1 MLGSVWRTGKVE
13 LPVISLNK
21 SLSERGPTLAGP
33 SPRALLM
40 KRMVRTKKLVKEFF
54 SIAELFGP
62 QMGRLL
68 FQFPPSYRYTAAR
81 LRSII
86 TQLDPAHRNA
96 VEFRHNDR
104 EAHAIE
110 NGKLLRRLLTKK
122 IRTWLV
128 GDRHHDE
135 T

>member
-1 MLGSVWRTGKVE
+1 MKKTSPATMRRT
-13 LPVISLNK
+13 LNI
-21 SLSERGPTLAGP
+21 LDVQ
-33 SPRALLM
+33 M
-40 KRMVRTKKLVKEFF
+40 VKEFF